1 MAYDCTTGCPRINYW
16 SNPANIYGGQM
27 MGNTTRAHNQRVLNA
42 TAATVA
48 AFR

>member
-1 MAYDCTTGCPRINYW
+1 MAYACSNNCPRINYW
-16 SNPANIYGGQM
+16 SNPAKTYGGQA
-27 MGNTTRAHNQRVLNA
+27 MGTTTVSHNQRVLNN